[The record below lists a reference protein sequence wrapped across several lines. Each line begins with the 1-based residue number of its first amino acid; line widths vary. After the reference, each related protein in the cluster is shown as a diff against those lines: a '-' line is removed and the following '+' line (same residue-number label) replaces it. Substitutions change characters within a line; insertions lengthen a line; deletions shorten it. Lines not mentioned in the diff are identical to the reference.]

1 MRREYFSLEV
11 SNIDW
16 VDEGGDP
23 NLPTLTVVFED
34 GREQLKDQFSGPEG
48 DRLTS
53 GDVDFSYRL
62 QSGVEDPDATGV
74 VAITDRM
81 TGDYICEMN
90 APASEILPFVSA
102 ARRYGETVGDG
113 ARYVTRFAV
122 DDEELF
128 SYEKQTFL
136 VYGPGGDLLRSH
148 SLIPSGV
155 EI

>member
-11 SNIDW
+11 SNVDW
-16 VDEGGDP
+16 VDDGDDP
-23 NLPTLTVVFED
+23 DRPMVTVVFED
-34 GREQLKDQFSGPEG
+34 GREQLIKQFSGSDGE
-48 DRLTS
+48 RLES
-53 GDVDFSYRL
+53 SDIDFSYRL
-62 QSGVEDPDATGV
+62 QDAVDDDEATGV
-74 VAITDRM
+74 VAVTNRM
-81 TGDYICEMN
+81 TGDYVCELN
-90 APASEILPFVSA
+90 APAADVLPFVSA

-113 ARYVTRFAV
+113 ARYVARFAV

-136 VYGPGGDLLRSH
+136 VYGPDGDLLRSH